1 MPTSDVM
8 YRRMKIKENAKRI
21 LRQRPAL
28 MTEAEAVTIA
38 KRQLAAFEKRTK
50 ALKKR

>member
-1 MPTSDVM
+1 M

-21 LRQRPAL
+21 LRQGPAL
-28 MTEAEAVTIA
+28 MTEAEAITIA
-38 KRQLAAFEKRTK
+38 KRQMVQFEKRVK